1 MEQKK
6 QHINQF
12 QVELEKEQQEI
23 LDNQNKRRNI
33 VPSMTQFGG
42 LRLLGYLDEKPLIA
56 QYRLNSHGFSMKFN
70 QQILDKEYAGSFSKK
85 FLNSKLEVYTNGR
98 LSAPLG
104 TIPKR
109 IKGGTTTIGTIA
121 WIATLIEIENMKS
134 EMAYTGYKISKNFFY
149 KVAHAI
155 FTSDAIYVEDL
166 KDAVGYLD
174 AIRHYKLKDNSS
186 RNNTFL
192 DIALHRTLYPQF
204 LSEIKNKEN
213 VMYTVE
219 NRLLENAA

>member
-1 MEQKK
+1 MQNKRK
-6 QHINQF
+6 HINRYL
-12 QVELEKEQQEI
+12 VELEKEQQEFK
-23 LDNQNKRRNI
+23 DKQQKYKKNI
-33 VPSMTQFGG
+33 TKMKQFGG
-42 LRLLGYLDEKPLIA
+42 HRLLGYIEGKPLIA
-56 QYRLNSHGFSMKFN
+56 QYKINDNGFSMKFN
-70 QQILDKEYAGSFSKK
+70 QQIMDKEYAGSFNKK

-109 IKGGTTTIGTIA
+109 IKGGNTTIGTIA

-134 EMAYTGYKISKNFFY
+134 EIAYTGSKISKNFFY